1 MRFFG
6 VVIFVLSVTL
16 SQAQPLTVDE
26 QIVVKSFV
34 DIIKKREVNSLAKI
48 MSFPFRREQPF
59 SDIKDSMDLVTR
71 YNEVFDDSLS
81 ALIINS
87 SLVNDWS
94 SVGWRGI
101 MLHNG
106 LLWLDY
112 DGKLIRVNYQSPAE
126 QSRKKVLETAE
137 RDSLHSSSS
146 TYIKNHIKL
155 ETDSFK
161 IRIDE
166 IGISEF
172 RYVAWHADSSTT
184 SLPMEVI
191 EGGKI
196 FIEGSGGNYRLEFKN
211 GTITYEIEVIVMGE
225 DGSPP
230 ARLNIYENE
239 KTIISHN
246 AIIVRN

>member
-6 VVIFVLSVTL
+6 VLLFVFSVSL
-16 SQAQPLTVDE
+16 SQAQSLTVDE
-26 QIVVKSFV
+26 QKVVKSFV
-34 DIIKKREVNSLAKI
+34 DIIKKRDVNSLSKI
-48 MSFPFRREQPF
+48 MSFPFRREQPLP
-59 SDIKDSMDLVTR
+59 DIKDSMDLVTR

-81 ALIINS
+81 TLIINS

-112 DGKLIRVNYQSPAE
+112 DGKLISVNYQSPAE
-126 QSRKKVLETAE
+126 KSKKKVLEIAE
-137 RDSLHSSSS
+137 KDSLHSSTNS
-146 TYIKNHIKL
+146 YIKNHIKL

-166 IGISEF
+166 IGVYEF
-172 RYVAWHADSSTT
+172 RYVSWHADSSTA
-184 SLPMEVI
+184 SLPMEMI

-196 FIEGSGGNYRLEFKN
+196 FIEGSGGNYRVEFKKGN
-211 GTITYEIEVIVMGE
+211 VTYEIEVIVMGE

-239 KTIISHN
+239 ETIISQN